1 LKTMVG
7 YIALCDLQGNVNKVI
22 RSAPLRLVNEG
33 QNVRSLF
40 CSADALDQLF
50 YGCREQC
57 CSAHLKMAGEEGLIV
72 GVTVRQVGDQLLF
85 LMYGLQDMDEL
96 AELMEFYVSLLEE
109 LKLVQQEPY
118 EASYYQIQ
126 RVNNQLMNYQRALA
140 KANVRLKVM
149 LEEAKEAKNTIEL
162 LERDPVTSLYTET
175 AFYRHAEELL
185 REHGDLDF
193 DIIALD
199 IERFKMVNDAFGTET
214 GNRLLSHVALCL
226 LNIQTLG
233 KSLFTRARADMFFA
247 LVPRAEGL
255 YDRLDQNIGDLLE
268 NYPLPMRLQ
277 VKVGVYAIENHEI
290 TVPRMCDRA
299 LLAVR
304 SIKGIFGKRLAFYDD
319 SMRVKMLLEQK
330 IIDSMEEALRI
341 GQFQIYIQPKVEIA
355 TARPIGAEVLVRWF
369 HPEYGMIPPSEFI
382 PVFEKNG
389 FIYALDQFVWKKA
402 CELLNRLKQAG
413 KWDIPLSVNV
423 SRVDIYQPNL
433 KEVLT
438 ALVSES
444 GLAQKD
450 LHLEITETA
459 YGEDTKQLLAV
470 VHQLKEQGFV
480 IEMDDFGNGYSSLN
494 TLSELPIDVLKLD
507 LKFLEL
513 GRDVNR
519 RRTIMQ
525 FVVNLAEA
533 LNLQVIAEGVETE
546 EQVALLQEMDCRCA
560 QGYFYG
566 RPMPVEEFCTYME
579 KSSS

>member
-1 LKTMVG
+1 M
-7 YIALCDLQGNVNKVI
+7 I

-33 QNVRSLF
+33 QNVRCLF
-40 CSADALDQLF
+40 CGADVLDRLF
-50 YGCREQC
+50 CGCRDRC
-57 CSAHLKMAGEEGLIV
+57 CSAHLKMAGEEGQTV

-85 LMYGLQDMDEL
+85 LMYGLQEIDEL
-96 AELMEFYVSLLEE
+96 AQLMEFYVSLLEE

-118 EASYYQIQ
+118 ENSYYQIQ
-126 RVNNQLMNYQRALA
+126 RVNNQLINYQRALA
-140 KANVRLKVM
+140 KANVRLKM
-149 LEEAKEAKNTIEL
+149 TLEEAKEAKSTIEF

-185 REHGDLDF
+185 REHPDVDF

-199 IERFKMVNDAFGTET
+199 IERFKMVNEAFGTET
-214 GNRLLSHVALCL
+214 GNRLLNHVALCL
-226 LNIQTLG
+226 LSIRTPE

-247 LVPRAEGL
+247 LVPRTQGIYEQL
-255 YDRLDQNIGDLLE
+255 NRNIENLLE

-277 VKVGVYAIENHEI
+277 IKAGVYTVENREI

-299 LLAVR
+299 LLALR
-304 SIKGIFGKRLAFYDD
+304 SIKGIFGKQIVPYDD
-319 SMRVKMLLEQK
+319 SMRVRMMLEQK
-330 IIDSMEEALRI
+330 IIDSMEEALRTD
-341 GQFQIYIQPKVEIA
+341 QFQIYIQPKVEIA
-355 TARPIGAEVLVRWF
+355 SATPIGAEVLVRWF
-369 HPEYGMIPPSEFI
+369 HPEYGMIPPSDFI
-382 PVFEKNG
+382 PIFEKNG
-389 FIYALDQFVWKKA
+389 FIYALDQYVWKKA
-402 CELLNRLKQAG
+402 CELLRRLKETN
-413 KWDIPLSVNV
+413 KLDIPLSVNV

-433 KEVLT
+433 QEVLT
-438 ALVSES
+438 AAVNES
-444 GLAQKD
+444 GLSQKD

-470 VHQLKEQGFV
+470 VHRLKEQGFV

-513 GRDVNR
+513 GRDVKR

-546 EQVALLQEMDCRCA
+546 EQAALLREMGCRCA
-560 QGYFYG
+560 QGYLYG
-566 RPMPVEEFCTYME
+566 RPMPVEEFYTYME
-579 KSSS
+579 NIPR

>member
-1 LKTMVG
+1 M
-7 YIALCDLQGNVNKVI
+7 CI
-22 RSAPLRLVNEG
+22 R
-33 QNVRSLF
+33 
-40 CSADALDQLF
+40 D
-50 YGCREQC
+50 
-57 CSAHLKMAGEEGLIV
+57 
-72 GVTVRQVGDQLLF
+72 
-85 LMYGLQDMDEL
+85 
-96 AELMEFYVSLLEE
+96 
-109 LKLVQQEPY
+109 
-118 EASYYQIQ
+118 
-126 RVNNQLMNYQRALA
+126 RVYFQP
-140 KANVRLKVM
+140 K
-149 LEEAKEAKNTIEL
+149 I
-162 LERDPVTSLYTET
+162 
-175 AFYRHAEELL
+175 
-185 REHGDLDF
+185 
-193 DIIALD
+193 
-199 IERFKMVNDAFGTET
+199 
-214 GNRLLSHVALCL
+214 
-226 LNIQTLG
+226 
-233 KSLFTRARADMFFA
+233 
-247 LVPRAEGL
+247 
-255 YDRLDQNIGDLLE
+255 
-268 NYPLPMRLQ
+268 
-277 VKVGVYAIENHEI
+277 
-290 TVPRMCDRA
+290 
-299 LLAVR
+299 
-304 SIKGIFGKRLAFYDD
+304 RLADG
-319 SMRVKMLLEQK
+319 SVAGA
-330 IIDSMEEALRI
+330 EALIRWI
-341 GQFQIYIQPKVEIA
+341 WKDGQV
-355 TARPIGAEVLVRWF
+355 V
-369 HPEYGMIPPSEFI
+369 PPGEFI
-382 PVFEKNG
+382 PLFEKNG

-546 EQVALLQEMDCRCA
+546 EQVALLREMHCRCA

>member
-1 LKTMVG
+1 M
-7 YIALCDLQGNVNKVI
+7 I

-33 QNVRSLF
+33 QNVRCLF
-40 CSADALDQLF
+40 CGTDVLDQLF
-50 YGCREQC
+50 FGCRDQS
-57 CSAHLKMAGEEGLIV
+57 CSAHLKLAGEEEQTV

-85 LMYGLQDMDEL
+85 LMYGLQEIDEL
-96 AELMEFYVSLLEE
+96 AQLMEFYVSLLEE

-118 EASYYQIQ
+118 ENSYYQIQ
-126 RVNNQLMNYQRALA
+126 RVNNQLINYQRALA
-140 KANVRLKVM
+140 KANVRLKM
-149 LEEAKEAKNTIEL
+149 TLEEAKEAKSTIEF
-162 LERDPVTSLYTET
+162 LERDPVTGLYTEI

-185 REHGDLDF
+185 REHPDVDF

-214 GNRLLSHVALCL
+214 GNRLLNHVALCL
-226 LNIQTLG
+226 LSIRTPE

-247 LVPRAEGL
+247 LVPRTQGIYEQL
-255 YDRLDQNIGDLLE
+255 NRNIENLLE

-277 VKVGVYAIENHEI
+277 IKAGVYTVENREI

-299 LLAVR
+299 LLALR
-304 SIKGIFGKRLAFYDD
+304 SIKGIFGKQIVPYDD
-319 SMRVKMLLEQK
+319 SMRVRMMLEQK
-330 IIDSMEEALRI
+330 IIDSMEEALRTD
-341 GQFQIYIQPKVEIA
+341 QFQIYIQPKVEIA
-355 TARPIGAEVLVRWF
+355 SATPIGAEVLVRWF
-369 HPEYGMIPPSEFI
+369 HPEYGMIPPSDFI
-382 PVFEKNG
+382 PIFEKNG
-389 FIYALDQFVWKKA
+389 FIYALDQYVWKKA
-402 CELLNRLKQAG
+402 CELLSRLKETN
-413 KWDIPLSVNV
+413 KLDIPLSVNV

-433 KEVLT
+433 QEVLT
-438 ALVSES
+438 AAVNES
-444 GLAQKD
+444 GLSQKD

-470 VHQLKEQGFV
+470 VHRLKEQGFV

-513 GRDVNR
+513 GRDVKR

-546 EQVALLQEMDCRCA
+546 EQAALLREMGCRCA
-560 QGYFYG
+560 QGYLYG
-566 RPMPVEEFCTYME
+566 RPMPVEEFYTYME
-579 KSSS
+579 NIPR